1 MDQRRAELKIV
12 ADEDALAHEAARR
25 IRCNLALNSGR
36 FAICLTGGS
45 SPERLYQTMAAE
57 PFRSTLP
64 WDRVHWFWG
73 DDRFVAQSD
82 PRSNAGMARRLM
94 LDRLPVREEMIHAIP
109 MGLANLDDAAREYEH
124 ELQRFYGGSR
134 IDPARPLF
142 DIVLM
147 GLGRDAHTASLFP
160 GRPQLEERQRW
171 AIGVPDPGLEPFVP
185 RVTLTFPVLAA
196 TRAMLFLVSGQSK
209 RDAATRVLAG
219 EDLPA
224 GRAHSNGTF
233 VWLMD
238 RAAAPEG
245 HNDAA

>member
-1 MDQRRAELKIV
+1 MDQPPELKIV
-12 ADEDALAHEAARR
+12 ADGDALAQEAAGI
-25 IRCNLALNSGR
+25 IRYHLAQNFGR
-36 FAICLTGGS
+36 LAICLTGGS
-45 SPERLYQTMAAE
+45 SPERLYQTTTAE
-57 PFRSTLP
+57 PFRTALP
-64 WDRVHWFWG
+64 WDRIHWFWG
-73 DDRFVAQSD
+73 DDRFVPQSD

-94 LDRLPVREEMIHAIP
+94 LGRVPVCEEMIHPIP
-109 MGLANLDDAAREYEH
+109 TGLASVDAAAGEYEQ
-124 ELQRFYGGSR
+124 ELQRFYGGSQ

-147 GLGRDAHTASLFP
+147 GLGSDAHTASLFP

-185 RVTLTFPVLAA
+185 RVTLTFPALAA
-196 TRAMLFLVSGQSK
+196 TRAMLFLVSGKNK
-209 RDAATRVLAG
+209 RDAVTRVLAG

-224 GRAHSNGTF
+224 GRAHSHGAL

-238 RAAAPEG
+238 RAAAPEC